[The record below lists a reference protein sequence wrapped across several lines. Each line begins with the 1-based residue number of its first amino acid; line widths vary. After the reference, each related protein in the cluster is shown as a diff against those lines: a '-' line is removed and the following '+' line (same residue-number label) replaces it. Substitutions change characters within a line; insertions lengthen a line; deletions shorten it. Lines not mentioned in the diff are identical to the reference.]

1 MASKHAAA
9 EAIKVRVIF
18 VNSHLSF
25 RCLGVIAALFFVLFI
40 FLAEHILHIF
50 NYTKSRPICQPKNV
64 KKTKAITHKVSARY
78 LCVITIKSCGEKF
91 LRSFL
96 HIRLFIPMPHP
107 VSS

>member
-9 EAIKVRVIF
+9 KAIKVRVIF

-64 KKTKAITHKVSARY
+64 KKTKAITHKVNTRY
-78 LCVITIKSCGEKF
+78 LCVITTKK
-91 LRSFL
+91 LR
-96 HIRLFIPMPHP
+96 
-107 VSS
+107 

>member
-25 RCLGVIAALFFVLFI
+25 RCLRVIAALFFVLFI

-50 NYTKSRPICQPKNV
+50 NYTKSCPVCQPKNV
-64 KKTKAITHKVSARY
+64 KKTKAITHKVNA
-78 LCVITIKSCGEKF
+78 
-91 LRSFL
+91 
-96 HIRLFIPMPHP
+96 
-107 VSS
+107 